1 MLDILTVYIL
11 AYIVVGIGLA
21 LIVEDM
27 RIWDR
32 LIFIVWPIPVGLC
45 IVFFIYAILKGCY
58 VELKD
63 YIKRNK
69 R

>member
-27 RIWDR
+27 RPWNR
-32 LIFIVWPIPVGLC
+32 LIFIVWPIPIGLC
-45 IVFFIYAILKGCY
+45 IFFIIYAILKGCY
-58 VELKD
+58 VELID